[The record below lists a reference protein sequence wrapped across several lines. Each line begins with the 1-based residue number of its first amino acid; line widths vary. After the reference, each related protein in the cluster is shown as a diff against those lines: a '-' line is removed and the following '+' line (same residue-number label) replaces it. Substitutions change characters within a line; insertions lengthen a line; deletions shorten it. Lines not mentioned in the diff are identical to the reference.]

1 MIQVV
6 YIRRDK
12 SGQITAI
19 TEQGDDQAEQLPLD
33 NPEIIEFLS
42 RCEGHDR
49 YKLIQSDLQLIRV
62 LEDLIDVLISKNII
76 TITDF
81 PKSVIDKLLARQS
94 IRKRLTGAIGM
105 EFGDDQ

>member
-1 MIQVV
+1 MV
-6 YIRRDK
+6 YVRRDER
-12 SGQITAI
+12 GQITAI
-19 TEQGDDQAEQLPLD
+19 AEHGEDGQIEHLPLD
-33 NPEIIEFLS
+33 STEVVEFLS
-42 RCEGHDR
+42 RCEGHER

-62 LEDLIDVLISKNII
+62 LEDLIDVLISKNTI

-105 EFGDDQ
+105 EFGDDE